1 MKQQIDGY
9 KRNWNKYSRIIREG
23 LISPMDKNYVW
34 LGKKVN
40 ERTNPPFL
48 ASIVKVDSSLWKKIQ
63 DIQADIERIDS
74 RHEFFHPIY
83 FHITLSEF
91 GWKDQVDYNKIK
103 QKMEDILLDFSP
115 FNLEIKGLNCF
126 ERIIYAQ
133 VFDKNR
139 VLRSIYNRML
149 EEFSFL
155 EKRFPEYIP
164 HISIARITSEEAKEV
179 IDQVEQRYREV
190 NIGEMSVDDIQIV
203 SVKPYLSVGRIKT
216 EDKIFLRD

>member
-1 MKQQIDGY
+1 MNQAEVY

-23 LISPMDKNYVW
+23 FIPPMDENYVW
-34 LGKKVN
+34 PGKKVN

-48 ASIVKVDSSLWKKIQ
+48 ASIVKVDSILWKKIQ
-63 DIQADIERIDS
+63 EIQADIERIDS
-74 RHEFFHPIY
+74 RQEFFHPTY

-115 FNLEIKGLNCF
+115 FKLEIKGLNCF

-133 VFDKNR
+133 VFDENR
-139 VLRSIYNRML
+139 VLRSIYYRML

-164 HISIARITSEEAKEV
+164 HVSMIRINTEEAKDV
-179 IDQVEQRYREV
+179 IDQVEHKYREV
-190 NIGEMSVDDIQIV
+190 NIGEMKVDNIQIV
-203 SVKPYLSVGRIKT
+203 SVRPYLSVGRIRT
-216 EDKIFLRD
+216 EDKIVLSD

>member
-1 MKQQIDGY
+1 MNQADVY
-9 KRNWNKYSRIIREG
+9 KRGWNKYSRIIREG
-23 LISPMDKNYVW
+23 LISPLDENYVW

-48 ASIVKVDSSLWKKIQ
+48 ASVVKVDSSLWKKFQ
-63 DIQADIERIDS
+63 EIQADIERIDS
-74 RHEFFHPIY
+74 RQEFFHPIY

-103 QKMEDILLDFSP
+103 QKMEDIVLDFSP
-115 FNLEIKGLNCF
+115 FKLEIKGLNCF

-139 VLRSIYNRML
+139 VLQSIYHRML

-164 HISIARITSEEAKEV
+164 HISIVRITSEEAKDV
-179 IDQVEQRYREV
+179 VDQIEHRYREV
-190 NIGEMSVDDIQIV
+190 NIGEMSVDNIQIV
-203 SVKPYLSVGRIKT
+203 SVRPYLSVGRIKI
-216 EDKIFLRD
+216 EDELSLND

>member
-1 MKQQIDGY
+1 MNQIDVY

-23 LISPMDKNYVW
+23 LIPPMDENYVW

-48 ASIVKVDSSLWKKIQ
+48 ASIVKVDSILWKKIQ
-63 DIQADIERIDS
+63 QIQSDIERIDS

-91 GWKDQVDYNKIK
+91 GWSDQVDYNKIK
-103 QKMEDILLDFSP
+103 RKMEDIFLDFSP

-133 VFDKNR
+133 VFDKKR
-139 VLRSIYNRML
+139 VLRSIYFRML
-149 EEFSFL
+149 EEFPFL

-164 HISIARITSEEAKEV
+164 HISIIRISTEEAKDV
-179 IDQVEQRYREV
+179 INKVEHRYREV
-190 NIGEMSVDDIQIV
+190 NIGEMLVDNIQIV
-203 SVKPYLSVGRIKT
+203 SVRPYLSVGRIKT
-216 EDKIFLRD
+216 EDKIFLND

>member
-1 MKQQIDGY
+1 
-9 KRNWNKYSRIIREG
+9 
-23 LISPMDKNYVW
+23 MDKNYVW

-63 DIQADIERIDS
+63 QIQSDIERVDS
-74 RHEFFHPIY
+74 RQEFFHPIY

-91 GWKDQVDYNKIK
+91 GWKDQVDYKKIK

-115 FNLEIKGLNCF
+115 FKFEIKGLNCF

-139 VLRSIYNRML
+139 VLRSIYYRML

-164 HISIARITSEEAKEV
+164 HISIIRINTEEAKDV
-179 IDQVEQRYREV
+179 IDQVEHKYREV
-190 NIGEMSVDDIQIV
+190 SIGEMLVDNIQIV
-203 SVKPYLSVGRIKT
+203 SVRPYLSVGRIKI
-216 EDKIFLRD
+216 EDTIVLSD

>member
-1 MKQQIDGY
+1 MNQAEVY
-9 KRNWNKYSRIIREG
+9 KRSWNKYSRIIRDG
-23 LISPMDKNYVW
+23 LIPPLDDNYVW

-63 DIQADIERIDS
+63 QIQSDIERIDS
-74 RHEFFHPIY
+74 SQEFFHPLY

-103 QKMEDILLDFSP
+103 QKIEDIVIDFPP
-115 FNLEIKGLNCF
+115 FNLKIKGLNCF

-133 VFDKNR
+133 VFDKNG
-139 VLRSIYNRML
+139 VLRSIYYRML

-164 HISIARITSEEAKEV
+164 HISIVRIKTEEAKDV
-179 IDQVEQRYREV
+179 IEQVENKYRET
-190 NIGEMSVDDIQIV
+190 NIGEMMVDNIQIV
-203 SVKPYLSVGRIKT
+203 SVRPYLSVGRIKT
-216 EDKIFLRD
+216 EDKIFLNE